1 MSEGCYVKSPR
12 FGEIFFYHRKERAM
26 AMKSYSVKFQTETKG
41 STVQQTTVQAA
52 SRADA
57 RAKVL
62 SRHSFHKIRI
72 ISVEER

>member
-1 MSEGCYVKSPR
+1 
-12 FGEIFFYHRKERAM
+12 
-26 AMKSYSVKFQTETKG
+26 MKSYSVKFQIETKG

-52 SRADA
+52 SRAYA